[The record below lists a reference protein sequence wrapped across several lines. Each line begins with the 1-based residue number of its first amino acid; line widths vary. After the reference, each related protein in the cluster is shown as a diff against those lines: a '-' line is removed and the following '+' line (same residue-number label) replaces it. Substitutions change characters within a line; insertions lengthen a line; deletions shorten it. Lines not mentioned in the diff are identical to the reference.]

1 MVRLG
6 HLEIII
12 VGKDILGKQLG
23 DFQTIRECDRP
34 ET

>member
-12 VGKDILGKQLG
+12 VGKDILAKQFG
-23 DFQTIRECDRP
+23 DFQKVRESDRRQS
-34 ET
+34 

>member
-12 VGKDILGKQLG
+12 VGKDILAKQFG
-23 DFQTIRECDRP
+23 DFPTIGECDRP

>member
-12 VGKDILGKQLG
+12 VGKDILAKQFG
-23 DFQTIRECDRP
+23 DFPTLREGDRR